1 MVSPS
6 THAYASRV
14 LSMRRTLRREGLRGV
29 IRRIGQ
35 RVRLSRDGLFYM
47 RVLTKPL
54 DGFQPLLPLHV
65 KRFTGATVEF
75 RAIYR
80 TFADDTAFAD
90 RFSGRVFC
98 DVAFVDD
105 DPAAFLWTSL
115 GDCEVPSF
123 NATLRLAL
131 KAAYAMETYT
141 KPEYRQK
148 GISVFLRNSV
158 CQELSALG
166 YNRLFGLSDIG
177 NRPMMRLAEKT
188 GFVPYCLI
196 SIRRLAPVERLI
208 ATPCRPEY
216 EGGLRIERIGW
227 GLLPFWRPR
236 WALTVVEPEE
246 QVSLPN

>member
-1 MVSPS
+1 VVSPS

-14 LSMRRTLRREGLRGV
+14 LSMRRTLRREGLGGV

-65 KRFTGATVEF
+65 KRFTGPTVEF
-75 RAIYR
+75 CAIHR
-80 TFADDTAFAD
+80 TFTDDTAFAD

-115 GDCEVPSF
+115 GDCDVPSF

-131 KAAYAMETYT
+131 KDAYLMEVYT
-141 KPEYRQK
+141 RPEHRRK
-148 GISVFLRNSV
+148 GIAEFLRNSV
-158 CQELSALG
+158 SEELSALG
-166 YNRLFGLSDIG
+166 CERLFGLSDVR
-177 NRPMMRLAEKT
+177 NRPMLQLATKT
-188 GFVPYCLI
+188 GFVPYYLI

-208 ATPCRPEY
+208 VTPCHPEY
-216 EGGLRIERIGW
+216 AGALRAERVGR
-227 GLLPFWRPR
+227 GLLPFRRPR
-236 WALTVVEPEE
+236 WALTVMEPEAE
-246 QVSLPN
+246 GSLVE